1 MSKDKPTRFPDN
13 AQKVFE
19 GVLYDV
25 YQWPQKLYDGTT
37 VTYERLNRQD
47 TAIVIGITPDNQI
60 LLVDEEQ
67 PHIAR
72 GIKLVAGKIDPGET
86 PEDAAKRELLE
97 ETGYQAKSLHLWYQ
111 SNPDVNVDW
120 TVYTYIAKNVIQ
132 VATQQLEGGE
142 KITPKLVSF
151 EQFLDIVSAEK
162 FRGLEL
168 KTRILEAK
176 LMPEKMSELKKLL
189 TTGN

>member
-97 ETGYQAKSLHLWYQ
+97 ETGYQAESLHLWYQ
-111 SNPDVNVDW
+111 FNPDVNVDW

-132 VATQQLEGGE
+132 VAAQQLEGGE